1 MKLFAG
7 NGSKS
12 LGKEICDKLSTSL
25 GNLDIRLFSDGEL
38 HVQLQEN
45 AELTEADILAY
56 LKDQIGERA
65 AVPKEVFI
73 VDVIPLTP
81 VGKIFKPSLR
91 WQSIQ
96 RVYTTELQ
104 ALDDLAEK
112 IEVSVNED
120 KIHGSIAEIAI
131 KSAPGLP

>member
-1 MKLFAG
+1 MAY
-7 NGSKS
+7 
-12 LGKEICDKLSTSL
+12 
-25 GNLDIRLFSDGEL
+25 
-38 HVQLQEN
+38 VQLQEN

-73 VDVIPLTP
+73 VDEIPLTP

-131 KSAPGLP
+131 KSAPGVNADDIKAKADDILARFTVKYKLTTK